1 MRGEVYLVEAHV
13 ELLRGEDE
21 SVKKRYRAVARTLS
35 GAFGVTRAR
44 AAEMIGR
51 SKRQLQRIV
60 RRFKE
65 EGVPGLRFKS
75 RRPKHMPN
83 KTPSYIEER
92 VVELRKATGFGPM
105 QVAGI
110 VNEGLRVEGN
120 TITMNKTTSYNILV
134 RNGLI
139 ESERRITK
147 EYKTFEWGYPDELIQ
162 ADITRFNGT
171 PILTMEDDHSRKGW
185 ATRLI
190 NEEDDTIIEGMRK
203 LHSWKYCN
211 LLTDNGSQFSRKN
224 TTMRRY
230 CEQQLLDRHIWT
242 SIHHPQTMGKLSNL
256 QKGLKAFLRHRVGRI
271 KDPAK
276 IDEAI
281 TTYLDWYNNGKTN
294 STTEMYPEERYS
306 GKRDQSW
313 YAKLVKALKLES
325 ILPIPQE
332 GVTHLP

>member
-1 MRGEVYLVEAHV
+1 MLGEVYLEEAHV
-13 ELLRGEDE
+13 EILKSEDE
-21 SVKKRYRAVARTLS
+21 LVKKRYRAVARTLVE
-35 GAFGVTRAR
+35 GFGVTRAR

-65 EGVPGLRFKS
+65 EGISGLRFKS
-75 RRPKHMPN
+75 RRPKHISN
-83 KTPSYIEER
+83 KTPSYIEKR
-92 VVELRKATGFGPM
+92 VVEVRMATGFGPM

-110 VNEGLRVEGN
+110 VNEGFRIEGN
-120 TITMNKTTSYNILV
+120 TITLNKTTSYNILV
-134 RNGLI
+134 INGLI
-139 ESERRITK
+139 ESERRIIK

-190 NEEDDTIIEGMRK
+190 NEEDDTVVEGMIK
-203 LHSWKYCN
+203 LHSWKYAN

-224 TTMRRY
+224 STMRRY
-230 CEQQLLDRHIWT
+230 CEQQILDRHIWT
-242 SIHHPQTMGKLSNL
+242 SIHHPQTMGKLSNF

-271 KDPAK
+271 MDPAR
-276 IDEAI
+276 IDEAM
-281 TTYLDWYNNGKTN
+281 TTYLEWYNNGKVN
-294 STTEMYPEERYS
+294 STTRMYPEERYS

-313 YAKLVKALKLES
+313 YVKMVKALKLES
-325 ILPIPQE
+325 ILPLPQE